1 MSSSG
6 IGMVGMLGRLMLT
19 LPSELASLDPDLPIN
34 LDQSWGLGTSSR
46 ARKSYTVFIPDFLFR
61 MGFRRN
67 VSLSHLIEADN
78 LSQGAQCPLPE
89 KGNLPWI
96 LSVSPSHHRI
106 PSPHPRAAPTES
118 CISIISKRQQNS
130 FSSWDKTWSPNNNY
144 WFETWI
150 CKVKQ
155 VSNYQSHL

>member
-1 MSSSG
+1 MVHNSTIFPALKMSSSG

-19 LPSELASLDPDLPIN
+19 LPSEPASLDPDL
-34 LDQSWGLGTSSR
+34 DQSWGWGTSSR

-78 LSQGAQCPLPE
+78 LSQCAQCPLPD

-106 PSPHPRAAPTES
+106 PSPNLQAAPTTNRKLYFQNV
-118 CISIISKRQQNS
+118 KRTASLREIKHDHQTTNI
-130 FSSWDKTWSPNNNY
+130 D
-144 WFETWI
+144 
-150 CKVKQ
+150 
-155 VSNYQSHL
+155 